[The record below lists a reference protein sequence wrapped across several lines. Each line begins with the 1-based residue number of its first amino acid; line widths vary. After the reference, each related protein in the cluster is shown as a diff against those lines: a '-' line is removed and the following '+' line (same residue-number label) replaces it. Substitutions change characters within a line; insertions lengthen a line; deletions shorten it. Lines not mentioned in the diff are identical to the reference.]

1 MELRE
6 PFSFFENF
14 FPFMEFHQNKM
25 SSDDDFTELFDE
37 LSIAHGFDLESIEE
51 VLKNHGINDPSK
63 SLIKKLLA
71 NIESKKCCSC
81 HFVGA
86 DRNELVLHLKGKGH
100 MYGQDKYAQ
109 DKREFIDRVKN
120 TLGDET
126 LPDVDLTSDS
136 PKLTDEEK
144 RAFASFN
151 EDSRLNNALRSTYEN
166 LLYIGLCLIFLR
178 DRKAG
183 TPSKKTDAIAKRA
196 LIAHTSRQITP

>member
-1 MELRE
+1 
-6 PFSFFENF
+6 
-14 FPFMEFHQNKM
+14 M
-25 SSDDDFTELFDE
+25 SSDDDFTGLFDE

-63 SLIKKLLA
+63 SLMKKLLA
-71 NIESKKCCSC
+71 NIESKKCCRC

-86 DRNELVLHLKGKGH
+86 DQNELVAHLNKKGH
-100 MYGQDKYAQ
+100 VYGQSNFAQ

-120 TLGDET
+120 ILGDET

-136 PKLTDEEK
+136 QRLSKEEK

-151 EDSRLNNALRSTYEN
+151 KDSRLDNALRSTYDN
-166 LLYIGLCLIFLR
+166 LLYIGLCLVFIR
-178 DRKAG
+178 DDLAV
-183 TPSKKTDAIAKRA
+183 TPSKKTEAIAKKA